1 MCFHEINYLYLNT
14 WPSVSSSA
22 PLISQVWSLEYVSDL
37 EVLIILLD
45 FFICTYVQI
54 YYCLSLV
61 LHLWNLFFCLILSA
75 YDVFHSPFFFFVLF
89 KQLIFF
95 SFPEFVFNS
104 LSESELSCWISP
116 SWTPFLTS
124 LLNYVGNI
132 LEWVILNWIPYF
144 IRLLESSPWSL
155 IIWKVGIWNLFIWH
169 F

>member
-1 MCFHEINYLYLNT
+1 MALSFLFCPIDFSGLVSWICLRLRSFDHTSWLFYLYICPN
-14 WPSVSSSA
+14 
-22 PLISQVWSLEYVSDL
+22 
-37 EVLIILLD
+37 ILLSQPCSPSLKFVFLLD
-45 FFICTYVQI
+45 LV
-54 YYCLSLV
+54 CL
-61 LHLWNLFFCLILSA
+61 WCFPLS
-75 YDVFHSPFFFFVLF
+75 FFFLF
-89 KQLIFF
+89 YLSNWFFF

-155 IIWKVGIWNLFIWH
+155 IVWKVGIWNLFIWH